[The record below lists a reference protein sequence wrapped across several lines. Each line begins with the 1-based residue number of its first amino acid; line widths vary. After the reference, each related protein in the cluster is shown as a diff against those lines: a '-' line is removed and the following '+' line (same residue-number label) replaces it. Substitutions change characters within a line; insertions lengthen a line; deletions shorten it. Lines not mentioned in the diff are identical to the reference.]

1 MKMKE
6 NAYYQIF
13 PSVETI
19 ETWNSSGDQI
29 ILSLE
34 ATLQN
39 KYNKNGFII
48 PVLLND
54 LASRTIPGLY
64 GFNEWENLMVVI
76 WSFITSFVGILQMGA
91 ELFKNLS
98 TISTKLVLQV
108 MDYGNTGCRVL
119 KGGIQN

>member
-34 ATLQN
+34 AILQN
-39 KYNKNGFII
+39 KYNENSSVI
-48 PVLLND
+48 PVL
-54 LASRTIPGLY
+54 
-64 GFNEWENLMVVI
+64 
-76 WSFITSFVGILQMGA
+76 
-91 ELFKNLS
+91 
-98 TISTKLVLQV
+98 
-108 MDYGNTGCRVL
+108 
-119 KGGIQN
+119 